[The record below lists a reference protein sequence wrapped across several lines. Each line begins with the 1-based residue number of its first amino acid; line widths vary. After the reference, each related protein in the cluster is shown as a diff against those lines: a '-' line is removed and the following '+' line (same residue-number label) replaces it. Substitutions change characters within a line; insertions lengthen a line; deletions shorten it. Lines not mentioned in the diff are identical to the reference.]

1 MYKFLNLVFEYL
13 FCFFFVIIIIFII
26 YIIFVIEIV
35 IYVYIYNC
43 WNVCNKLMSKIGM
56 MIIWD
61 CLLIN

>member
-13 FCFFFVIIIIFII
+13 FCVFFVIIIIFII

-35 IYVYIYNC
+35 IYVYC
-43 WNVCNKLMSKIGM
+43 WNVCNKLMIKIGM
-56 MIIWD
+56 MIIRD